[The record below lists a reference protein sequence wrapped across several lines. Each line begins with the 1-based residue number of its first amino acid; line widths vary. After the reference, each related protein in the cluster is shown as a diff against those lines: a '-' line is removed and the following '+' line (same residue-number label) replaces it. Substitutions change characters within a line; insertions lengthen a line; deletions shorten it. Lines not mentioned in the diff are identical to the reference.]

1 MSRSGFQR
9 SCFLIFAFVLL
20 GCLGCGGQGS
30 TVSGTVTYNGQPVEK
45 GHINFIPA
53 DGKGT
58 PVGGDIKNGQYS
70 VKGVAP
76 GKNRVEVSSYTT
88 AATDSMGDATKDKKA
103 KLPAD
108 AIAPNDEGNGKTH
121 EIGSGSTELDLKL
134 TTASSSD
141 GKSR

>member
-1 MSRSGFQR
+1 MSRSKILRQ
-9 SCFLIFAFVLL
+9 CFLILSFVLV
-20 GCLGCGGQGS
+20 GALGCGSQGS
-30 TVSGTVTYNGQPVEK
+30 TVSGTVTYNGQAVEK

-58 PVGGDIKNGQYS
+58 PVGGDIKNGKYE
-70 VKGVAP
+70 VRGVIP
-76 GKNRVEVSSYTT
+76 GKNRVEVSSYT
-88 AATDSMGDATKDKKA
+88 AAGTDSMGDAVKGAKA
-103 KLPAD
+103 KLAAD
-108 AIAPNDEGNGKTH
+108 AVAPTDEGNGKIH

>member
-1 MSRSGFQR
+1 MSRSN
-9 SCFLIFAFVLL
+9 FLVGSFPIIVFALV
-20 GCLGCGGQGS
+20 GILGCGGQGA
-30 TVSGTVTYNGQPVEK
+30 TVSGTVTYNGQPVAR
-45 GHINFIPA
+45 GHVNFIPA

-58 PVGGDIKNGQYS
+58 PVGGDIKDGRYE
-70 VKGVAP
+70 VRGVTP
-76 GKNRVEVSSYTT
+76 GKHRVEVSSYTS
-88 AATDSMGDATKDKKA
+88 AGTDSMGDATKAAKA

-141 GKSR
+141 GKR